1 MIRPRCDWCGA
12 ELTEPGAILFGPPD
26 ASDKVR
32 KRHLC
37 VECYTA
43 IEMTIET
50 AQP

>member
-1 MIRPRCDWCGA
+1 MIRPRCDWCRS
-12 ELTEPGAILFGPPD
+12 ELDEPGAILFGPPD
-26 ASDKVR
+26 ADEKVR

-43 IEMTIET
+43 IVMTIET